1 MAACFRCQVGSGNS
15 RPEKSSQRLV
25 PRKQAFQV
33 TVLELSKWQS
43 VALSAAP
50 Q

>member
-1 MAACFRCQVGSGNS
+1 MAACLRCQVGSGNS
-15 RPEKSSQRLV
+15 RPEKSNHRFV
-25 PRKQAFQV
+25 PLKQAFQV

-43 VALSAAP
+43 VALPAAP